1 MINATWPWK
10 LGGHMYVH
18 EETINFFIMINI
30 LWNCDDPYEALHDDC
45 QAGVYWPLACPPPL
59 FQAALP
65 PRLVAIRWCH
75 TQTCPQQ
82 AGMSEKGEKSKKL
95 PVVYFPQK
103 ICVSFLTIVHLF
115 TVRFLPKHL
124 NSWRKGYFCE
134 LCATDSGE
142 KERICLYLVTRASAL
157 VGTRNK
163 YT

>member
-1 MINATWPWK
+1 MILTKHFMMTARLECTDR
-10 LGGHMYVH
+10 L
-18 EETINFFIMINI
+18 
-30 LWNCDDPYEALHDDC
+30 
-45 QAGVYWPLACPPPL
+45 LAPHL
-59 FQAALP
+59 YFKRLSH

-75 TQTCPQQ
+75 TQTCPQ

-115 TVRFLPKHL
+115 TVRFLPMHL
-124 NSWRKGYFCE
+124 NSWRKGNFCE